1 MTNTNIAGVNQ
12 KNDGGSGGIMFGQS
26 VTDKISF
33 HGATP
38 IVKPTV
44 SGTWNEQSGYE
55 LCERLEQL
63 GLIVNDS
70 ISPS

>member
-1 MTNTNIAGVNQ
+1 MANTNIAGVNQ
-12 KNDGGSGGIMFGQS
+12 KNDGGTGGIMFGKS

-44 SGTWNEQSGYE
+44 EGTWASVTGYN
-55 LCERLEQL
+55 LCVALADL
-63 GLIVNDS
+63 GLIINNSV
-70 ISPS
+70 SP